1 MTPNPHSY
9 LNIQLPIVVLTLYII
24 NIHMISHSIIQSLA
38 CIDINK
44 VRYIYTMNSIEAC
57 LMRVIIICIESGDGL
72 SIDIL

>member
-57 LMRVIIICIESGDGL
+57 LMRVIIICIESGDAL

>member
-24 NIHMISHSIIQSLA
+24 NIHVISHSIIQSLA

>member
-1 MTPNPHSY
+1 
-9 LNIQLPIVVLTLYII
+9 
-24 NIHMISHSIIQSLA
+24 MISHSIIQSLA

-57 LMRVIIICIESGDGL
+57 LMRVIIICIESGDAL